1 MIFAAQEIL
10 EIILT
15 IIIVGFIFE
24 KLFQLP
30 MYSFKEESIL
40 RRSMLSSLLLSPAII
55 LHELSH
61 KFVALAFGCSATYQ
75 MSYFG
80 LLIGVILKLLN
91 FPFFFF
97 IPAYVN
103 ISSIPNRLAYFSIAI
118 AGPLTNLILFLLFSI
133 LLKYGKIRG
142 KNAFYFF
149 IASRMNLY
157 LFILN
162 LIPIPGTDGYQAMV
176 AILGG

>member
-1 MIFAAQEIL
+1 MLFTAREIMEIVATIF
-10 EIILT
+10 II
-15 IIIVGFIFE
+15 GFIFE
-24 KLFQLP
+24 KLLQLP
-30 MYSFKEESIL
+30 SPFRREGTL
-40 RRSMLSSLLLSPAII
+40 RRTLISSLILSPGIV
-55 LHELSH
+55 LHEFGH

-103 ISSIPNRLAYFSIAI
+103 ISGIPSRFAYFWIAI
-118 AGPLTNLILFLLFSI
+118 AGPLVNFLLF
-133 LLKYGKIRG
+133 LFFWFPLKLGKVGG
-142 KNAFYFF
+142 KTGFYFF

-162 LIPIPGTDGYQAMV
+162 LLPIFGTDGYQALV
-176 AILGG
+176 ALLG